1 MQILSTLRQDIVFA
15 LRTFGKNRGFT
26 AAVAISI
33 GLGIAANTT
42 VFTMVNAMLLGE
54 LPVRAPGRLV
64 SFGGRSYSWP
74 DFLDYR
80 DQGKGALEGLSAYFI
95 IVPASVG
102 GTGEPERVWGQ
113 TVDGNYFRLLGVPM
127 QLGRGILPDEDVA
140 SGRNPVVVLSNGLWR
155 RRFGADPNIAG
166 KDILLNSARYTVV
179 GVAAPEFHGMDRGLL
194 PEFWAPL
201 AMSSQLM
208 PDIPTDKLKEKRDSQ
223 WVMLVGRLKDGVSRT
238 QATAALNVIKRRI
251 DSTYHK
257 GEKREPL
264 KLGDAGGMP
273 GGLDQG
279 ALGLFVVFSV
289 VVGLVLLIACVNVA
303 SLLLARATTRRR
315 EIGIRLSVGASRW
328 RLVRQLLTESV
339 LLSMIGSALGFAM
352 AWMATSA
359 IAGFKLPLPIPV
371 GFVFKPDLRVVLFT
385 AVLAVATGIV
395 FGLVPALRAT
405 RPDLTTW
412 LKNETTGLGGLR
424 RFGLRNALVLV
435 QVSLSLVLLVCA
447 GLFLRSLQNA
457 SSINLG
463 MRTDGVTLMAFDPKL
478 NHYSPEKSRQFL
490 TQVRERVAAVPGVQ
504 SVSFVDSIP
513 LSIGGTTFD
522 VNGTGKDSSN
532 HTEADVYNVGARYFE
547 TLGIP
552 LVRGREFD
560 LHTDRGATAV
570 VNEELARR
578 LFPGRDPIG
587 QQIKSDSMDDKKVQ
601 YEIVGVVK
609 NAKSKTLG
617 ESSQPCLY
625 LFLEPKPEQAISFY
639 GISVI
644 ARGSTPPGQLE
655 HAVRDQLR
663 TLDPGLPVFNIE
675 TMNDHVNKS
684 MLLPRLCATLLGVF
698 GLVGVV
704 LATLGLYGVMS
715 YAARARTKEIGIRLA
730 VGAQPRGILRMVAGQ
745 GLILAGIGVAVGLA
759 IAFAVTR
766 FTTSLLYGVS
776 ATDALTFI
784 GVPLLMLGVALVA
797 VLIPARRAA
806 QVDPLEALRYD

>member
-1 MQILSTLRQDIVFA
+1 MQILNTLRQDIVFA

-42 VFTMVNAMLLGE
+42 VFTMVNAMLLGD
-54 LPVRAPGRLV
+54 LPVRAPDRLV
-64 SFGGRSYSWP
+64 SVGGGRSYSWP
-74 DFLDYR
+74 DFVDYR
-80 DQGKGALEGLSAYFI
+80 DQGKAALEGLTAYFV

-102 GTGEPERVWGQ
+102 GAGEPERVWGQ

-140 SGRNPVVVLSNGLWR
+140 TGRNPVVVLSNGLWK
-155 RRFGADPNIAG
+155 RRFAADPNIAG
-166 KDILLNSARYTVV
+166 KDILLNNARYTVV
-179 GVAAPEFHGMDRGLL
+179 GVTAPEFHGADRGLL

-208 PDIPTDKLKEKRDSQ
+208 PDIPSDKLKDKRDAQ
-223 WVMLVGRLKDGVSRT
+223 WVMLVGRLKDGVSRA

-251 DSTYHK
+251 DDTYHK
-257 GEKREPL
+257 GQKRPPL
-264 KLGDAGGMP
+264 TLAGAGGLP
-273 GGLDQG
+273 GGLGQG
-279 ALGLFVVFSV
+279 ALGLFAVFSV

-339 LLSMIGSALGFAM
+339 LLSLIGAALGFAM

-359 IAGFKLPLPIPV
+359 IAGFKLPLPVPI
-371 GFVFKPDLRVVLFT
+371 GFVFQPDLRVVLFT
-385 AVLAVATGIV
+385 AALAVGTGIV

-412 LKNETTGLGGLR
+412 LKNETTGFGGLR

-457 SSINLG
+457 SSIDLG

-478 NHYSPEKSRQFL
+478 SHYSPEKSRQFL
-490 TQVRERVAAVPGVQ
+490 AQIRERVTAVPGVQ

-522 VNGTGKDSSN
+522 VSATGNDPKRV
-532 HTEADVYNVGARYFE
+532 EADVYNVGAQYFE
-547 TLGIP
+547 TMGIA
-552 LVRGREFD
+552 VSRGREFD
-560 LHTDRGATAV
+560 LHNDTGATAV
-570 VNEELARR
+570 LNEELAKR
-578 LFPGRDPIG
+578 LFPGRNPLG
-587 QQIKSDSMDDKKVQ
+587 QQITSDGMDDKKHQ
-601 YEIVGVVK
+601 YEVVGVVR

-617 ESSQPCLY
+617 ETSQSCLY
-625 LFLEPKPEQAISFY
+625 LFLEPRPEQAISFY

-644 ARGSTPPGQLE
+644 ARGNTPPGQLE
-655 HAVRDQLR
+655 HTVRNQLR
-663 TLDPGLPVFNIE
+663 ALDPNLPVFNIE
-675 TMNDHVNKS
+675 TMNEHVNKS
-684 MLLPRLCATLLGVF
+684 MLLPKLCATLLGVF

-745 GLILAGIGVAVGLA
+745 GLLLAGIGVAAGLA

-766 FTTSLLYGVS
+766 FTASLLYGVS

-784 GVPLLMLGVALVA
+784 GVPLLMLAVALVA

-806 QVDPLEALRYD
+806 RVDPLEALHYE

>member
-1 MQILSTLRQDIVFA
+1 MQILNTLWQDIVFA

-42 VFTMVNAMLLGE
+42 VFTMVNAMLLGD
-54 LPVRAPGRLV
+54 LPVRAPDRLV
-64 SFGGRSYSWP
+64 SVGGGRSYSWP
-74 DFLDYR
+74 DFVDYR
-80 DQGKGALEGLSAYFI
+80 DQGKAALEGLTAYFV

-102 GTGEPERVWGQ
+102 GAGEPERVWGQ

-140 SGRNPVVVLSNGLWR
+140 TGRNPVVVLSNGLWK
-155 RRFGADPNIAG
+155 RRFAADPNIAG
-166 KDILLNSARYTVV
+166 KDILLNNARYTVV
-179 GVAAPEFHGMDRGLL
+179 GVTAPEFHGADRGLL

-208 PDIPTDKLKEKRDSQ
+208 PDLPSDKLKDKRDAQ
-223 WVMLVGRLKDGVSRT
+223 WVMLVGRLKDGVSRA

-251 DSTYHK
+251 DDTYHK
-257 GEKREPL
+257 GEKRPPL
-264 KLGDAGGMP
+264 TLAGAGGLP

-279 ALGLFVVFSV
+279 ALGLFAVFSV

-339 LLSMIGSALGFAM
+339 LLSLIGAALGFAM

-359 IAGFKLPLPIPV
+359 IAGFKLPLPVPIA
-371 GFVFKPDLRVVLFT
+371 FVFRPDLRVVLFT
-385 AVLAVATGIV
+385 AALAVGTGIV

-457 SSINLG
+457 SSIDLG
-463 MRTDGVTLMAFDPKL
+463 MRTDGVMLMAFDPKL
-478 NHYSPEKSRQFL
+478 SHYSPEKSRQFL
-490 TQVRERVAAVPGVQ
+490 AQVRERVSAVPGVR

-513 LSIGGTTFD
+513 LSLGGHSFD
-522 VNGTGKDSSN
+522 VTANGKDGQKRA
-532 HTEADVYNVGARYFE
+532 EAEVYTVGARYFE
-547 TLGIP
+547 TMGVP
-552 LVRGREFD
+552 VSRGREFD
-560 LHTDRGATAV
+560 SHNDTGATAI
-570 VNEELARR
+570 VNEEMARQ
-578 LFPGRDPIG
+578 LFPGRNPLG
-587 QQIKSDSMDDKKVQ
+587 EQITADDIEGKRQ
-601 YEIVGVVK
+601 YEVVGVVK
-609 NAKSKTLG
+609 NAKSRTLG
-617 ESSQPCLY
+617 EGSQSCLY
-625 LFLEPKPEQAISFY
+625 LYLEPKPEQAMSFF

-644 ARGSTPPGQLE
+644 ARSSTPPGQLE
-655 HAVRDQLR
+655 HAMRDQLR
-663 TLDPGLPVFNIE
+663 ALDPNLPVFNIE
-675 TMNDHVNKS
+675 TMNEHVNKS
-684 MLLPRLCATLLGVF
+684 MLLPKLCATLLGVF

-745 GLILAGIGVAVGLA
+745 GLLLAGIGVAAGLA

-766 FTTSLLYGVS
+766 FTASLLYGVS

-784 GVPLLMLGVALVA
+784 GVPLLMLAVALVA

-806 QVDPLEALRYD
+806 RVDPLDALHYE